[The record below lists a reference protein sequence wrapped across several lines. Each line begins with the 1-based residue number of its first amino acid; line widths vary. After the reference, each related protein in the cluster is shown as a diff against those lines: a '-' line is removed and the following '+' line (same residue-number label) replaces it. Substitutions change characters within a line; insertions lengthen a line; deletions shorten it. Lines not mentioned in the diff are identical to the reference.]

1 MVTQQNEQT
10 ERLMADRKHLQEL
23 MLEVNRQIGLEYD
36 PTATAEK
43 SRELILADGVKPE
56 DNLFS
61 CGIIAARDED

>member
-1 MVTQQNEQT
+1 MITQRAEQT

-36 PTATAEK
+36 PTATADK
-43 SRELILADGVKPE
+43 ARELILADGVKPE